1 MDLDGELDEYPRPP
15 LSFRDGAGR
24 DIVVRPFDGETDALV
39 AMYDTLDPRDR
50 SQGIPPRGAEARVAW
65 VETLTD
71 EGLNL
76 VAWHGDRAVGHAV
89 LMPMGE
95 GRWELAIF
103 VHSDYQEARIGTRL
117 LECLFGYGS
126 DHGVER
132 IWLSVERHNSVALN
146 LYESMGF
153 ERLGGRS
160 EFKMERTL

>member
-1 MDLDGELDEYPRPP
+1 MNLQEETDEYPRPP
-15 LSFRDGAGR
+15 LSFTDEAGR
-24 DIVVRPFDGETDALV
+24 DIDIRPFDGETDALEE
-39 AMYDTLDPRDR
+39 MYWTLDPADR
-50 SQGIPPRGAEARVAW
+50 SQGIPPRNEERLISW

-89 LMPMGE
+89 LMPMGD

-103 VHSDYQEARIGTRL
+103 VHSDYQEARIGTQL
-117 LECLFGYGS
+117 LGCLFGYGK

-132 IWLSVERHNSVALN
+132 IWLSVERHNNVALN

-153 ERLGGRS
+153 ERLAGRS
-160 EFKMERTL
+160 EFKMERAL